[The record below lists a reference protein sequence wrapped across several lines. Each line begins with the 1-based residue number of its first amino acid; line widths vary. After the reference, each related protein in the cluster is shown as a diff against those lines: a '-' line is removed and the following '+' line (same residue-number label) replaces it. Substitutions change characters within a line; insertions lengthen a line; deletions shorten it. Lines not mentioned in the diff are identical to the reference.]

1 MKHILYAVLFF
12 ALSAVATAKTTKK
25 TTTPAP
31 KPSEAAPMSSPPPSM
46 SYGRSA
52 EYNFRFQPV
61 HLLIGAFALNFDYA
75 IDPDWTIGPALTYW
89 RFSLSSDDTFYRE
102 KYEITYFSIGARATW
117 FKNGVYTDGLYVGP
131 NAGYVSAKLKTKNL
145 LDEDV
150 TGSVSVPMIG
160 CLVGYGWFWDSFNM
174 MLGGGARIG
183 LGNTKVEIKS
193 ASGTETDVSAP
204 IAGFDFEYSLGWTF

>member
-12 ALSAVATAKTTKK
+12 ALSGVAAAKTTKK
-25 TTTPAP
+25 TATPQQDSPAP
-31 KPSEAAPMSSPPPSM
+31 MASQPSM
-46 SYGRSA
+46 NYGRSA

-61 HLLIGAFALNFDYA
+61 HLLIGAFALNLDYA
-75 IDPDWTIGPALTYW
+75 IAPDWTIGPALTYW
-89 RFSLSSDDTFYRE
+89 RFNLSSDGAFYTE

-131 NAGYVSAKLKTKNL
+131 NVGYVSAKLKTRNL
-145 LDEDV
+145 LDEEV
-150 TGSVSVPMIG
+150 TGSVSVPMVG

-174 MLGGGARIG
+174 MLGGGARVG